1 MLKEYFKIALKNLR
15 TRRLRSWLTI
25 IGVVI
30 GVFLIVSLISLTE
43 GLKTAILD
51 QLKMMGEDL
60 IIIMPGEITNLA
72 TTMGGGMELTDKDIK
87 AIEKT
92 KGVKTVVPL
101 NYKAEIVRYQ
111 GKKETILISGISF
124 RTGFKVVTEDL
135 GWQLLEGRW
144 PVPGKREAIMGNFLP
159 KDIFPRMRTETSI
172 FISGKELKIVGILKS
187 VGNKQD
193 DSMII
198 LDLDVFRSVTGERTG
213 AKTAFA
219 KIMPGFLIDE
229 VAEDIKIS
237 LNETRK
243 RTRGEDLPSF
253 TVLTPEKVIDIVG
266 NIMGMIQVAVFS
278 LASISIIVGGI
289 GIMNTM
295 YTSVHDRIKEIG
307 IMKAVGAKNRTITTI
322 FLFESGILGIIGG
335 IGGVILGIGLAKSV
349 EFYLQIHPIFNLRA
363 SASPWLILFGLTF
376 SFLVGCISG
385 FLPARSAAKLKP
397 VDALR
402 YE

>member
-1 MLKEYFKIALKNLR
+1 MLKEYFKIALRNLR

-30 GVFLIVSLISLTE
+30 GVFLIVSLLSLTQ

-60 IIIMPGEITNLA
+60 IIIMPGEITNLVTSMA
-72 TTMGGGMELTDKDIK
+72 GDMELTDEDIK
-87 AIEKT
+87 AIERT

-101 NYKAEIVRYQ
+101 TYKAEVVRYQ
-111 GKKETILISGISF
+111 GEKETILISGISF

-144 PVPGKREAIMGNFLP
+144 PVPGKREAVMGNFLP
-159 KDIFPRMRTETSI
+159 KDIFPRMKIETPI
-172 FISGKELKIVGILKS
+172 YIKGKEFKIVGVLKS

-193 DSMII
+193 DSMIV

-213 AKTAFA
+213 AKQALA
-219 KIMPGFLIDE
+219 KIMPGFSIDE
-229 VAEDIKIS
+229 VAEDIKAS
-237 LNETRK
+237 LDETRRRK
-243 RTRGEDLPSF
+243 RGEDLPPF
-253 TVLTPEKVIDIVG
+253 TVLTPEKIIDIVG

-278 LASISIIVGGI
+278 LASIAIIVGGI

-295 YTSVHDRIKEIG
+295 YTSVHDRIREIG
-307 IMKAVGAKNRTITTI
+307 IMKAIGAKNRTITTI
-322 FLFESGILGIIGG
+322 FLFESGILGMIGG
-335 IGGVILGIGLAKSV
+335 IGGVVLGLGLAKSV
-349 EFYLQIHPIFNLRA
+349 EFYLQIHPVFALRA
-363 SASPWLILFGLTF
+363 SASPWLIIFGLSF

-385 FLPARSAAKLKP
+385 FLPARSASKLKP